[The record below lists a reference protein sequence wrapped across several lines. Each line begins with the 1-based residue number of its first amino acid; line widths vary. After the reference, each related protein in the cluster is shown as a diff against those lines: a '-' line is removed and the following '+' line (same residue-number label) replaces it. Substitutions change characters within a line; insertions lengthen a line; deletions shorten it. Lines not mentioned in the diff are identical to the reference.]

1 MRMPSQFI
9 NFTYTSY
16 KLWTIHSGISSGG
29 CFQHTTLLSLSLN
42 RSRPM
47 TYGSALSAPAA
58 AAARLTG
65 FRPWLLLAAS
75 HPRRDRRSTNV
86 HAVLN
91 LLNRLTATAEQE
103 LREELVG
110 RLAEYLAAVHRMEA
124 SRQLSLATLCELA
137 RSYAAMR
144 YLMADA
150 IEPRIDQGAADFS
163 LRTEQWAEMTVFLQ
177 TGIDSL
183 LDDYTSRV
191 SLSIRRLAW
200 WRIELTMLANA
211 SPGHVRSHPHE
222 WLPLPDGSGHVRS
235 ARFTAISR
243 PLASP

>member
-1 MRMPSQFI
+1 
-9 NFTYTSY
+9 
-16 KLWTIHSGISSGG
+16 
-29 CFQHTTLLSLSLN
+29 
-42 RSRPM
+42 M
-47 TYGSALSAPAA
+47 TYGPALSAHPAA
-58 AAARLTG
+58 AACFTG
-65 FRPWLLLAAS
+65 FRACLVLAAS
-75 HPRRDRRSTNV
+75 QPRHERRSINV

-91 LLNRLTATAEQE
+91 LLNRFTATEDTS
-103 LREELVG
+103 LREDLVG

-124 SRQLSLATLCELA
+124 GLHLTLADLGELT

-150 IEPRIDQGAADFS
+150 IEPHIDHGANHFS
-163 LRTEQWAEMTVFLQ
+163 LRTEQRAEMAAFLQ

-191 SLSIRRLAW
+191 SLSVRRFAW
-200 WRIELTMLANA
+200 WQVELTMLAKA
-211 SPGHVRSHPHE
+211 SPGQPRAHPHE

-243 PLASP
+243 PLAPF